1 MRIQSVLALTA
12 ISAVFF
18 ACSSGG
24 VGAPPPFEES
34 PIGGAYGGAKVPA
47 LGPELTAPSGGGGG
61 ENPPVDSGGGGSDT
75 GGGADTGGPKD
86 TGGTVDIC
94 NQPSKCTGDAPATDS
109 EIAQCRSLISGASCP
124 TQYKALFTCF
134 RLNAVCDG
142 SNMTDATA
150 TGEACSSQQTALNTC
165 VSGG

>member
-47 LGPELTAPSGGGGG
+47 LGPELTPPSGGGDD
-61 ENPPVDSGGGGSDT
+61 NPQVDSGGGGTDT
-75 GGGADTGGPKD
+75 GTKVDTGSGGTD
-86 TGGTVDIC
+86 TGTNDVC
-94 NQPSKCTGDAPATDS
+94 NSPSKCTGDPAPTATQIS
-109 EIAQCRSLISGASCP
+109 QCRDLINGATCP
-124 TQYKALFTCF
+124 TQYKALYTCY
-134 RLNAVCDG
+134 RTNAVCDG

-150 TGEACSSQQTALNTC
+150 TAEACISQQTALNTC